1 LILDYFSRLIMGS
14 GNGHGGRRKGAGR
27 KPGAKT
33 KKTQEIAARAAEQG
47 VTPLEVLLG
56 AMRLYHERGQI
67 ALACAAAKDAAPYVH
82 PRLAATQV
90 TEHRGS
96 LVIELVEE
104 VVIAGHLQPP
114 TEGPPAPGPAGVPPQ

>member
-82 PRLAATQV
+82 PRLSAVAV
-90 TEHRGS
+90 GGGGS
-96 LVIELVEE
+96 PVRLEYVVE
-104 VVIAGHLQPP
+104 VV
-114 TEGPPAPGPAGVPPQ
+114 EVPLAADERDGE